1 MEVALGGRLCGT
13 APKAGVSNA
22 WVLQYDPLIPGACE
36 KVAPP
41 PFILSGEGQMW
52 PCSLVQK
59 SYFSYFNTELIFRYK
74 ILNKTNIN

>member
-1 MEVALGGRLCGT
+1 MGGRLRGT

-41 PFILSGEGQMW
+41 PHSSSLEKGR
-52 PCSLVQK
+52 CSLVHWFK
-59 SYFSYFNTELIFRYK
+59 NLIFHTL
-74 ILNKTNIN
+74 ILNLYFDIKY

>member
-1 MEVALGGRLCGT
+1 MALGGRLRGT

-36 KVAPP
+36 KVVPP
-41 PFILSGEGQMW
+41 TSFILSGEGQMR

-59 SYFSYFNTELIFRYK
+59 SYFSYFNTELIFGIKY
-74 ILNKTNIN
+74 